1 MSIENSP
8 GPEFLTKKYS
18 DLHKTP
24 EVERSVKKARQ
35 GGEKILDTKE
45 ARIDRALEGKRG
57 FFTHLVKDKLIRDYA
72 INLQKEDG
80 AEDEEKVQHLANGLF
95 ESEKEIIRRRGMG
108 EELEQYGDT
117 LSLEDYEKYRQQ
129 IYSQKAEQEKTLGAW
144 IDYLG
149 SEEANFYPTWFKYLA
164 LRSLQKMGKRDR
176 DAEDY
181 SKRSANT
188 LTPFPDLSYE
198 AFSKTLD
205 AIKQQELDSLI
216 DTQSESEKDEQEALK
231 ILSQA
236 IERGDFS
243 KLYAHFQGEV
253 EKAKREA
260 KEGTTGQWRYFPQ
273 GSDPQILKS
282 TLEGKGTE
290 WCTAGGEVAAN
301 QLKQGE
307 FYIYYTYDQDKKPTN
322 PRVAIYLINDEIS
335 EVRGIYGKDQD
346 LELEFVD
353 IAREKYKEFPG
364 SEKYEKK
371 IMI

>member
-1 MSIENSP
+1 ME
-8 GPEFLTKKYS
+8 
-18 DLHKTP
+18 
-24 EVERSVKKARQ
+24 
-35 GGEKILDTKE
+35 
-45 ARIDRALEGKRG
+45 
-57 FFTHLVKDKLIRDYA
+57 
-72 INLQKEDG
+72 
-80 AEDEEKVQHLANGLF
+80 
-95 ESEKEIIRRRGMG
+95 
-108 EELEQYGDT
+108 
-117 LSLEDYEKYRQQ
+117 
-129 IYSQKAEQEKTLGAW
+129 
-144 IDYLG
+144 
-149 SEEANFYPTWFKYLA
+149 
-164 LRSLQKMGKRDR
+164 
-176 DAEDY
+176 
-181 SKRSANT
+181 
-188 LTPFPDLSYE
+188 
-198 AFSKTLD
+198 
-205 AIKQQELDSLI
+205 
-216 DTQSESEKDEQEALK
+216 EALK